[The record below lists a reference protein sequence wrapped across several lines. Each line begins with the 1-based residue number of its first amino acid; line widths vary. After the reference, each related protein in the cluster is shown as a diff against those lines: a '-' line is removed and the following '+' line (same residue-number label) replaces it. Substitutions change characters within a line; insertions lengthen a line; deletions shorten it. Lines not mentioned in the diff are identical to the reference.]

1 MLIHMGIAGI
11 RRGVSAAMLVFT
23 LALFGAPLAG
33 ASPTVTGQKYSDA
46 SSTLSSA
53 GFKAVVASTV
63 GDRLRWP
70 DCVVSAQRDKGT
82 AQRGSQAVVGVSKTV
97 EVTLNCD
104 AQPASA
110 TTPGLSAGSPNG
122 RAAKAAAA
130 PQG

>member
-1 MLIHMGIAGI
+1 MLFAMGIARI
-11 RRGVSAAMLVFT
+11 RRGVSAAMLLFT

-70 DCVVSAQRDKGT
+70 DCVVSAQRDKGV
-82 AQRGSQAVVGVSKTV
+82 AQQGSHASVAVGKTV

-110 TTPGLSAGSPNG
+110 TTPGLSAGSPDG

>member
-1 MLIHMGIAGI
+1 MGIAGI

-70 DCVVSAQRDKGT
+70 DCVVSAQRDKGA
-82 AQRGSQAVVGVSKTV
+82 AQQGNHPSAGKTV

>member
-1 MLIHMGIAGI
+1 
-11 RRGVSAAMLVFT
+11 MLVFT

-33 ASPTVTGQKYSDA
+33 ASPTIPSPSPTVTGQKYSDA

-53 GFKAVVASTV
+53 GFKAVVSSTV
-63 GDRLRWP
+63 GDQLKRP
-70 DCVVSAQRDKGT
+70 DCVVSGQRDKS
-82 AQRGSQAVVGVSKTV
+82 AAHVGNHPAASKTV

-104 AQPASA
+104 AQAASA
-110 TTPGLSAGSPNG
+110 GTPGFSAGSPDG

>member
-1 MLIHMGIAGI
+1 MGAAPI
-11 RRGVSAAMLVFT
+11 RRCVGAAMLVFT

-46 SSTLSSA
+46 SSTLSGA
-53 GFKAVVASTV
+53 GFKVVVASTV

-70 DCVVSAQRDKGT
+70 ECVVSAQRDKSSAQKGNHT
-82 AQRGSQAVVGVSKTV
+82 AAGKTV
-97 EVTLNCD
+97 EVALNCD

-110 TTPGLSAGSPNG
+110 ITPGLSAGSPDG

-130 PQG
+130 AQG

>member
-1 MLIHMGIAGI
+1 MGVALIW
-11 RRGVSAAMLVFT
+11 RGVSAAVLLFT

-46 SSTLSSA
+46 SSALSSA
-53 GFKAVVASTV
+53 GFKVAVASTV
-63 GDRLRWP
+63 GDRLRWS
-70 DCVVSAQRDKGT
+70 DCVVSAQRDKSSAQQGNHGT
-82 AQRGSQAVVGVSKTV
+82 AGTTV

-110 TTPGLSAGSPNG
+110 TTPGYSAGSPDG

-130 PQG
+130 AQG